1 MNVARLD
8 GGLVHRAIQRDPIIV
23 AYRGCRRR
31 RRHRRVDGIP
41 LRRKSEAKEGKEN
54 DGTGKMEEL
63 REASNS
69 RPHS

>member
-23 AYRGCRRR
+23 AYRGCR
-31 RRHRRVDGIP
+31 HRVDGIP